1 MLCRHAGDEGF
12 FRILV
17 GQLFHGE
24 RTAFDDLH
32 SPGQRLRISRKQT
45 LHFFWW
51 LQKPIRVALPFKSN
65 IVNRRA
71 RPDAGDDVL
80 ELAAGRL
87 VEQHVIGDD
96 GLDLMPGRQ
105 VRNLVQPH
113 LVVRPSAQAERNI
126 GPVAEHFGHLSKLE
140 SARLIRQI
148 GNKNTKQSLGVERD
162 IVDSQDAFG
171 LAAARLAEGQ
181 QSGQARIGNPV
192 CWVDQDRHAVLQ
204 IKATADNQPQ
214 ACGTR
219 CLQCPDDTG
228 QAVAVDDAKSF
239 DAHELCGREQFLS
252 RACAPEEREM
262 RGDLKFG
269 VAHQAKTP
277 CRNHR

>member
-1 MLCRHAGDEGF
+1 M
-12 FRILV
+12 
-17 GQLFHGE
+17 
-24 RTAFDDLH
+24 
-32 SPGQRLRISRKQT
+32 
-45 LHFFWW
+45 
-51 LQKPIRVALPFKSN
+51 ALPFESN

-87 VEQHVIGDD
+87 VEQHVIGDNRLYFPLNRKV
-96 GLDLMPGRQ
+96 G
-105 VRNLVQPH
+105 NLVQPH
-113 LVVRPSAQAERNI
+113 LIVRPSAQVERNI
-126 GPVAEHFGHLSKLE
+126 GPISENFGHPSELD
-140 SARLIRQI
+140 SAGLIREI
-148 GNKNTKQSLGVERD
+148 GNKHAEQALGVECNVFKVQNALR
-162 IVDSQDAFG
+162 

-181 QSGQARIGNPV
+181 QPRQTRIGRTIRR
-192 CWVDQDRHAVLQ
+192 VDQDRHAVLQ

-219 CLQCPDDTG
+219 CLQRPDDTG

-239 DAHELCGREQFLS
+239 DADELCGREQFLS

-277 CRNHR
+277 CRNHRCDPVSASTPSPDR